1 VENKRQH
8 PFKEDK
14 NMTKDLQ
21 KKLEKIVQER
31 YEQIETLDRR
41 YSDELDFHELS
52 VLGLLELL
60 EKAYELG
67 HEER

>member
-1 VENKRQH
+1 
-8 PFKEDK
+8 
-14 NMTKDLQ
+14 MTKDLQ

-52 VLGLLELL
+52 VWGLLELL

-67 HEER
+67 HEKR

>member
-1 VENKRQH
+1 
-8 PFKEDK
+8 
-14 NMTKDLQ
+14 MTKDLQ

-52 VLGLLELL
+52 VWGLLELL

-67 HEER
+67 CEDR